1 MEFAEPPAKASLCCE
16 DTPEGSPPTYAMYEA
31 LKESCQ
37 NNASYFQPDDSEN
50 GQRLYQ
56 GFMTLI
62 DHIDTVWPLVDHVRK
77 VAPLYD
83 FDAKSPGN
91 GYRSFVS
98 VVDSCVLNGLKLSR
112 QVCTGRDALLFRKG
126 YFVKEVESNGQLL
139 ASLGTCL
146 HHLQTLLSWAPP
158 GELFPTE
165 PHSPEELFS
174 QADTINQYCFY
185 GRCLGFQFL
194 PSMRNILKGISI
206 CMAGF
211 SEAYYSHGNLIS
223 SMWTGGQ
230 YLIDPEMR
238 ARRIV
243 NISQSASVEFCKAF
257 WFLAESEIMRR
268 VPSLMSSTV
277 AVNKLI
283 TIPPE
288 PLAVTTKDGKQ
299 LTVLPPEV
307 HIGLQGLNVRL
318 ISVNKRMGM
327 SDESSSN
334 LPPAEGVVFHCHG
347 GGFVAQSSKSHE
359 TYLREWAA
367 KLNMPIL
374 SVDYSLAPQAPFP
387 RALEE
392 VYYAYCWLL
401 NNFKL
406 IGTTGK
412 RIVFAGDSAGANL
425 IAGCTLKIL
434 SSGLRTPEGLFMAY
448 APLLVS
454 FIPSPARLLCL
465 MDPLLPFGF
474 MMRCLKAYA
483 SPNTK
488 GKDEKHPNKVNTPS
502 NATSPVEG
510 NGFLRVSPSQGKRI
524 VFAGDSAGANLIAGC
539 TLKILSSGLRTPE
552 GLFMAYA
559 PLLVSFIPSPARLL
573 CLMDPLLPFGFM
585 MRCLKAYA
593 SPNTKGKD
601 EKHPNK
607 VNTPSNATSP
617 VEGNGFL
624 RVSPS
629 QEGISSGPSS
639 FEEVS
644 PSDLAE
650 LQAHKS
656 GSERRQSA
664 DTTISGGSLLSE
676 HTATGI
682 SPTEDKSQQYVSDF
696 LDKYVFNSD
705 TDSEG
710 RKLSVVK
717 ANKKLQRDTESES
730 TLVGEPPLI
739 QDQEHRD
746 KKRIKARISE
756 AATGL
761 MGAMSS
767 RLAYITGSNNIRPT
781 QEELSVRSN
790 LDALIARSPSDE
802 FIFSVPRDPLL
813 SPYWADDDLLK
824 RFPPVR
830 LLTVHLDPCLDDCVM
845 FAKKL
850 KGLGNEVGIDV
861 LEGLPHGF
869 LNFSLMAKEANEGSK
884 LCVERIKQ
892 LLDLE
897 NPTTP
902 ENNHL

>member
-1 MEFAEPPAKASLCCE
+1 MMRLKWFGSGFRLAAVNLYRSKMSYTETPAKASLCCE
-16 DTPEGSPPTYAMYEA
+16 DSGDVPPPTFAMYEA
-31 LKESCQ
+31 LKDSCQ
-37 NNASYFQPDDSEN
+37 NNATYFQPDDSEN

-62 DHIDTVWPLVDHVRK
+62 DHIDTVWPLVDHVRR
-77 VAPLYD
+77 VAPMYD

-98 VVDSCVLNGLKLSR
+98 VVDSCVLHGLKLSR

-126 YFVKEVESNGQLL
+126 YFVKEIESCGQLL

-146 HHLQTLLSWAPP
+146 HHLHTLLSWAPA
-158 GELFPTE
+158 GDLFPTE

-194 PSMRNILKGISI
+194 PSMRGILKGISI

-223 SMWTGGQ
+223 SVWTGGQ

-257 WFLAESEIMRR
+257 WFLAESEIMKR

-288 PLAVTTKDGKQ
+288 PITVTTTEGKEV
-299 LTVLPPEV
+299 TVLPPTV

-327 SDESSSN
+327 AGEGTST
-334 LPPAEGVVFHCHG
+334 LPPAEGIVFHCHG

-367 KLNMPIL
+367 KLNVPIL
-374 SVDYSLAPQAPFP
+374 SIDYSLAPQAPFP

-392 VYYAYCWLL
+392 VFYAYCWMV
-401 NNFKL
+401 NNFKE

-434 SSGLRTPEGLFMAY
+434 STGLRRPEGLFMAY

-483 SPNTK
+483 SPNTSK
-488 GKDEKHPNKVNTPS
+488 KDDKHGANNTQNAVS
-502 NATSPVEG
+502 NATTPLDS
-510 NGFLRVSPSQGKRI
+510 NGFLK
-524 VFAGDSAGANLIAGC
+524 
-539 TLKILSSGLRTPE
+539 
-552 GLFMAYA
+552 
-559 PLLVSFIPSPARLL
+559 
-573 CLMDPLLPFGFM
+573 
-585 MRCLKAYA
+585 
-593 SPNTKGKD
+593 
-601 EKHPNK
+601 
-607 VNTPSNATSP
+607 
-617 VEGNGFL
+617 
-624 RVSPS
+624 VSPS
-629 QEGISSGPSS
+629 QEGISEGPSS

-656 GSERRQSA
+656 GSERRQSS
-664 DTTISGGSLLSE
+664 DTTISAASLQSE
-676 HTATGI
+676 HTATGVT
-682 SPTEDKSQQYVSDF
+682 PPEDKSQQYVSDF
-696 LDKYVFNSD
+696 LERYVLDSD

-710 RKLSVVK
+710 RRIPIIKP
-717 ANKKLQRDTESES
+717 NKNRDESHKEGESENSS
-730 TLVGEPPLI
+730 TLVGEPPLV
-739 QDQEHRD
+739 DDLEKEN
-746 KKRIKARISE
+746 KKRIKTRISE
-756 AATGL
+756 AATGI

-767 RLAYITGSNNIRPT
+767 RLAYITGSNTISRPT
-781 QEELSVRSN
+781 QEEYNAFHSSLAVRSN

-802 FIFSVPRDPLL
+802 FIFSVPRDPYL
-813 SPYWADDDLLK
+813 SPYWADDQLLHQ
-824 RFPPVR
+824 FPPVR
-830 LLTVHLDPCLDDCVM
+830 ILTVHLDPCLDDCVM

-850 KGLGNEVGIDV
+850 KRLGNVVGIDV

-897 NPTTP
+897 AAPAP
-902 ENNHL
+902 DRDL

>member
-1 MEFAEPPAKASLCCE
+1 MSLRVVNRGFRSTARFLSKNMSVGETPAKAALCCG
-16 DTPEGSPPTYAMYEA
+16 DAEGSPPTYAMYEA
-31 LKESCQ
+31 LKDSCQ

-62 DHIDTVWPLVDHVRK
+62 DHIDSVWPLVDHVRK

-83 FDAKSPGN
+83 FDSKSPGN

-98 VVDSCVLNGLKLSR
+98 VVDSCILHGLKLSR
-112 QVCTGRDALLFRKG
+112 QVCTKRDTLLFRKG
-126 YFVKEVESNGQLL
+126 YFVKEVESCSQLL

-146 HHLQTLLSWAPP
+146 HHLQTLLSWGAP

-194 PSMRNILKGISI
+194 PSMRGILKGISI

-223 SMWTGGQ
+223 SVWTGGQ

-243 NISQSASVEFCKAF
+243 NISHSASVEFCKAF
-257 WFLAESEIMRR
+257 WFLAESEIMKR
-268 VPSLMSSTV
+268 VPSIMSSTV

-288 PLAVTTKDGKQ
+288 PIHMVTNSGAE
-299 LTVLPPEV
+299 LTVLPPTV
-307 HIGLQGLNVRL
+307 HIGLQGLNVTL
-318 ISVNKRMGM
+318 ISASKREGM
-327 SDESSSN
+327 NDDSSS
-334 LPPAEGVVFHCHG
+334 LPPSDGVLFHCHG

-359 TYLREWAA
+359 TYLRDWAS

-374 SVDYSLAPQAPFP
+374 SIDYSLAPQAPFP

-392 VYYAYCWLL
+392 VYYAYCWMV

-434 SSGLRTPEGLFMAY
+434 TSDLRPPDGLFMAY
-448 APLLVS
+448 APLLIS

-483 SPNTK
+483 SPNGK
-488 GKDEKHPNKVNTPS
+488 GNDDKKSNKELTSS
-502 NATSPVEG
+502 NATTPIEG
-510 NGFLRVSPSQGKRI
+510 NGFLK
-524 VFAGDSAGANLIAGC
+524 
-539 TLKILSSGLRTPE
+539 
-552 GLFMAYA
+552 
-559 PLLVSFIPSPARLL
+559 
-573 CLMDPLLPFGFM
+573 
-585 MRCLKAYA
+585 
-593 SPNTKGKD
+593 
-601 EKHPNK
+601 
-607 VNTPSNATSP
+607 
-617 VEGNGFL
+617 
-624 RVSPS
+624 VSPS
-629 QEGISSGPSS
+629 QEAISESPSS

-644 PSDLAE
+644 PSDLLE
-650 LQAHKS
+650 LQAVVS
-656 GSERRQSA
+656 GSERRRSG
-664 DTTISGGSLLSE
+664 DTTASASLRTE
-676 HTATGI
+676 HTPTDI
-682 SPTEDKSQQYVSDF
+682 TPTEDRSQQEP
-696 LDKYVFNSD
+696 
-705 TDSEG
+705 DSEN
-710 RKLSVVK
+710 S
-717 ANKKLQRDTESES
+717 S

-739 QDQEHRD
+739 IDSDQKD
-746 KKRIKARISE
+746 KKKIKTRISE
-756 AATGL
+756 AATGI

-767 RLAYITGSNNIRPT
+767 RLAYITGSNDIAGPT
-781 QEELSVRSN
+781 RDELAARTN

-802 FIFSVPRDPLL
+802 FIFSVPRDPFL
-813 SPYWADDDLLK
+813 SPYYADDELLK

-830 LLTVHLDPCLDDCVM
+830 ILTVHLDPCLDDCVM

-850 KGLGNEVGIDV
+850 KGLGNTVGIDV

-869 LNFSLMAKEANEGSK
+869 LNFSLMANEANEGSK

-892 LLDLE
+892 LFDLD
-897 NPTTP
+897 TTK
-902 ENNHL
+902 L

>member
-1 MEFAEPPAKASLCCE
+1 MMSFPDSPAKASLCCE
-16 DTPEGSPPTYAMYEA
+16 ENQEGAPPTYAMYEA
-31 LKESCQ
+31 LKDSCQ
-37 NNASYFQPDDSEN
+37 NNATYFQPDDSEN

-77 VAPLYD
+77 VAPFYD

-98 VVDSCVLNGLKLSR
+98 VVDSCVLHGLKLSR
-112 QVCTGRDALLFRKG
+112 QVGAGRDALLFRKG
-126 YFVKEVESNGQLL
+126 YFVKEIESCGQLL

-158 GELFPTE
+158 GDLFPTE
-165 PHSPEELFS
+165 QHSPEELFS

-185 GRCLGFQFL
+185 GRCLGFQFT
-194 PSMRNILKGISI
+194 PSMRGILKGISI

-223 SMWTGGQ
+223 SVWTGGQ

-257 WFLAESEIMRR
+257 WFLAESEIMKR

-288 PLAVTTKDGKQ
+288 PLVVSTESGQSTVT
-299 LTVLPPEV
+299 PPTV
-307 HIGLQGLNVRL
+307 HIGLQNLNVRL
-318 ISVNKRMGM
+318 ISVNKRAGM
-327 SDESSSN
+327 TGEGASS
-334 LPPAEGVVFHCHG
+334 LPPAEGVLFHCHG

-367 KLNMPIL
+367 KLNVPIL

-392 VYYAYCWLL
+392 VFYAYCWMV
-401 NNFKL
+401 NNFKE

-434 SSGLRTPEGLFMAY
+434 SAGLRPPDGLFMAY

-483 SPNTK
+483 SPNTTGR
-488 GKDEKHPNKVNTPS
+488 GKSDSRGNKETTVS
-502 NATSPVEG
+502 NATTPLDS
-510 NGFLRVSPSQGKRI
+510 NGFLK
-524 VFAGDSAGANLIAGC
+524 
-539 TLKILSSGLRTPE
+539 
-552 GLFMAYA
+552 
-559 PLLVSFIPSPARLL
+559 
-573 CLMDPLLPFGFM
+573 
-585 MRCLKAYA
+585 
-593 SPNTKGKD
+593 
-601 EKHPNK
+601 
-607 VNTPSNATSP
+607 
-617 VEGNGFL
+617 
-624 RVSPS
+624 VSPS
-629 QEGISSGPSS
+629 QEGISEGPSS

-656 GSERRQSA
+656 GSERRQSS
-664 DTTISGGSLLSE
+664 DTTISAASLQSE

-682 SPTEDKSQQYVSDF
+682 TPTEDKSQQYVSEF
-696 LDKYVFNSD
+696 LERYVLDSD

-710 RKLSVVK
+710 RRFPIIKPNTTIREDSHREL
-717 ANKKLQRDTESES
+717 ESEAS
-730 TLVGEPPLI
+730 NTLVGEPPLVDE
-739 QDQEHRD
+739 QDVKD
-746 KKRIKARISE
+746 SKKRIKTRISE
-756 AATGL
+756 AATGI

-767 RLAYITGSNNIRPT
+767 RLAYITGSNSISRPT
-781 QEELSVRSN
+781 QEELAVRTN

-813 SPYWADDDLLK
+813 SPYWADDDLLNK
-824 RFPPVR
+824 FPPVR
-830 LLTVHLDPCLDDCVM
+830 ILTVHLDPCLDDCVM

-850 KGLGNEVGIDV
+850 KRLGNEVGIDV

-897 NPTTP
+897 NEAGSSTGE
-902 ENNHL
+902 ENL

>member
-1 MEFAEPPAKASLCCE
+1 MKLRLFSRGFRFATGSGKFYKKMDFSDPPAKASLCCE
-16 DTPEGSPPTYAMYEA
+16 ESVEGAPPTYAMYEA
-31 LKESCQ
+31 LKDSCQ
-37 NNASYFQPDDSEN
+37 NNATYFHPDDSEN

-77 VAPLYD
+77 VAPSYD
-83 FDAKSPGN
+83 FDAKAPGN

-98 VVDSCVLNGLKLSR
+98 VVDSCVLHGLKLSR

-126 YFVKEVESNGQLL
+126 YFVKEVESCGQLL

-146 HHLQTLLSWAPP
+146 HHLQTLLSWAAP
-158 GELFPTE
+158 GELFPIE

-194 PSMRNILKGISI
+194 PSMRGILKGISI

-223 SMWTGGQ
+223 SVWTGGQ

-257 WFLAESEIMRR
+257 WFLAESEIMKR

-277 AVNKLI
+277 AVNKII
-283 TIPPE
+283 TLPPE
-288 PLAVTTKDGKQ
+288 PIVMTTNEGKEM
-299 LTVLPPEV
+299 TILPPTV

-318 ISVNKRMGM
+318 ISVNKRIGM
-327 SDESSSN
+327 AGEGSST
-334 LPPAEGVVFHCHG
+334 LPPAEGIIFHCHG

-359 TYLREWAA
+359 TYLREWAS
-367 KLNMPIL
+367 KLNIPIL

-392 VYYAYCWLL
+392 VFFAYCWMI
-401 NNFKL
+401 NNFKE

-434 SSGLRTPEGLFMAY
+434 EAGLRPPEGLFMAY

-483 SPNTK
+483 SPNAR
-488 GKDEKHPNKVNTPS
+488 GKVEKRSSKENSTS
-502 NATSPVEG
+502 NATTPVEG
-510 NGFLRVSPSQGKRI
+510 NGFLK
-524 VFAGDSAGANLIAGC
+524 
-539 TLKILSSGLRTPE
+539 
-552 GLFMAYA
+552 
-559 PLLVSFIPSPARLL
+559 
-573 CLMDPLLPFGFM
+573 
-585 MRCLKAYA
+585 
-593 SPNTKGKD
+593 
-601 EKHPNK
+601 
-607 VNTPSNATSP
+607 
-617 VEGNGFL
+617 
-624 RVSPS
+624 VSPS
-629 QEGISSGPSS
+629 QEGASEGPSS

-656 GSERRQSA
+656 GSERRQSS
-664 DTTISGGSLLSE
+664 DTTISAASLTSE
-676 HTATGI
+676 HTAAAGI
-682 SPTEDKSQQYVSDF
+682 TPTEDKSQQYVSDF
-696 LDKYVFNSD
+696 LERYVFDSD

-710 RKLSVVK
+710 RKFPVVK
-717 ANKKLQRDTESES
+717 PNKNLHSQREPESENSS
-730 TLVGEPPLI
+730 TLIGEPPLLH
-739 QDQEHRD
+739 DGENKDH
-746 KKRIKARISE
+746 KKRIKTRISE

-767 RLAYITGSNNIRPT
+767 RLAFITGSNNIRPS
-781 QEELSVRSN
+781 QEELAVRSN

-813 SPYWADDDLLK
+813 SPYWADDELLK

-830 LLTVHLDPCLDDCVM
+830 ILTVHLDPCLDDCVM

-850 KGLGNEVGIDV
+850 KGLGNEVGLDV

-869 LNFSLMAKEANEGSK
+869 LNFSLMAKEAHEGSN

-897 NPTTP
+897 NHANTP
-902 ENNHL
+902 DNTEL

>member
-1 MEFAEPPAKASLCCE
+1 MFMSRYLQMRHKWFTRGFRLVTESLYTKKMSYTESPAKASLCCE
-16 DTPEGSPPTYAMYEA
+16 DAGAHPPPTFAMYEA
-31 LKESCQ
+31 LKDSCQ
-37 NNASYFQPDDSEN
+37 NNATFFQPDDSEN

-62 DHIDTVWPLVDHVRK
+62 DHIDTVWPLVDHVRR

-83 FDAKSPGN
+83 LDEKSPGN

-98 VVDSCVLNGLKLSR
+98 VVDSCILHGLKLSR
-112 QVCTGRDALLFRKG
+112 QVCTSRDALLFRKG
-126 YFVKEVESNGQLL
+126 YFVKEIESCGQLL

-146 HHLQTLLSWAPP
+146 HHLHTLLSWAPP
-158 GELFPTE
+158 GDLFPTE

-194 PSMRNILKGISI
+194 PSMRGILKGISI

-223 SMWTGGQ
+223 SVWTGGQ

-257 WFLAESEIMRR
+257 WFLAESEIMKR

-288 PLAVTTKDGKQ
+288 PITVTTTEGKEV
-299 LTVLPPEV
+299 TVLPPTV

-327 SDESSSN
+327 TGEGTST
-334 LPPAEGVVFHCHG
+334 LPPSEGVVFHCHG

-367 KLNMPIL
+367 KLNVPIL
-374 SVDYSLAPQAPFP
+374 SIDYSLAPQAPFP

-392 VYYAYCWLL
+392 VFYAYCWML
-401 NNFKL
+401 NHFKE

-412 RIVFAGDSAGANL
+412 KIVFAGDSAGANL
-425 IAGCTLKIL
+425 IAGCTVKIL
-434 SSGLRTPEGLFMAY
+434 SMGLRRPEGLFMAY

-483 SPNTK
+483 SPNASKRDDKQGT
-488 GKDEKHPNKVNTPS
+488 NNSQNALS
-502 NATSPVEG
+502 NATTPVDS
-510 NGFLRVSPSQGKRI
+510 NGFLK
-524 VFAGDSAGANLIAGC
+524 
-539 TLKILSSGLRTPE
+539 
-552 GLFMAYA
+552 
-559 PLLVSFIPSPARLL
+559 
-573 CLMDPLLPFGFM
+573 
-585 MRCLKAYA
+585 
-593 SPNTKGKD
+593 
-601 EKHPNK
+601 
-607 VNTPSNATSP
+607 
-617 VEGNGFL
+617 
-624 RVSPS
+624 VSPS
-629 QEGISSGPSS
+629 QEGISEGPSS

-656 GSERRQSA
+656 GSERRKSS
-664 DTTISGGSLLSE
+664 DTTISAASLQSE
-676 HTATGI
+676 HTATGVT
-682 SPTEDKSQQYVSDF
+682 PPEDKSQQYVSDF
-696 LDKYVFNSD
+696 LERYVLDSD

-710 RKLSVVK
+710 RRIPVIKPNR
-717 ANKKLQRDTESES
+717 ARDESHKEAESENSS
-730 TLVGEPPLI
+730 TLVGEPPLV
-739 QDQEHRD
+739 DDFESKEH
-746 KKRIKARISE
+746 KKRIKTRISE
-756 AATGL
+756 AATGI

-767 RLAYITGSNNIRPT
+767 RLAYITGSNTITKPT
-781 QEELSVRSN
+781 QEDLAVRTN

-802 FIFSVPRDPLL
+802 FIFSVPRNPYL
-813 SPYWADDDLLK
+813 SPYWADDQLLN

-830 LLTVHLDPCLDDCVM
+830 ILTVHLDPCLDDCVM

-850 KGLGNEVGIDV
+850 KRLGNVVGIDV

-869 LNFSLMAKEANEGSK
+869 LNFSLMAKEANEGSN

-897 NPTTP
+897 AAPAPTDT
-902 ENNHL
+902 NHL

>member
-1 MEFAEPPAKASLCCE
+1 MKLELFARRLYFHKRTLCKMAFTESPAKASLCCE
-16 DTPEGSPPTYAMYEA
+16 EGTEGAPSTYAMYEA
-31 LKESCQ
+31 LKDSCQ
-37 NNASYFQPDDSEN
+37 NNATYFQPNDTETA
-50 GQRLYQ
+50 QRLYQ
-56 GFMTLI
+56 GFMTMM
-62 DHIDTVWPLVDHVRK
+62 DHVDTVWPLVDHVRK

-83 FDAKSPGN
+83 FDAASPGN

-98 VVDSCVLNGLKLSR
+98 VVDSCVLHGLKISR
-112 QVCTGRDALLFRKG
+112 QVCSARDSLLFRKA
-126 YFVKEVESNGQLL
+126 YFVREIESCGQLL

-146 HHLQTLLSWAPP
+146 HHLHTLLSWAPP
-158 GELFPTE
+158 GDLFPTE
-165 PHSPEELFS
+165 QHSPEQLFS

-185 GRCLGFQFL
+185 GRCLGFQFN
-194 PSMRNILKGISI
+194 PSMRGILKGISI

-223 SMWTGGQ
+223 SVWTGGQ
-230 YLIDPEMR
+230 YIIDPEMR

-257 WFLAESEIMRR
+257 WFLAESEIMKR

-288 PLAVTTKDGKQ
+288 PITVYTTDGKET
-299 LTVLPPEV
+299 TVLPPTV

-327 SDESSSN
+327 VDEGSST
-334 LPPAEGVVFHCHG
+334 LPPADGIIFHCHG

-359 TYLREWAA
+359 TYLRDWAA
-367 KLNMPIL
+367 KLNVPIL

-392 VYYAYCWLL
+392 VYYAYCWMM
-401 NNFKL
+401 NNFKEL
-406 IGTTGK
+406 GTTGK

-425 IAGCTLKIL
+425 ITGCTLKIL
-434 SSGLRTPEGLFMAY
+434 SSGLRRPEGLFMAY

-483 SPNTK
+483 SPNTSTK
-488 GKDEKHPNKVNTPS
+488 GKEDKHKDPNTVS
-502 NATSPVEG
+502 NATTPLDS
-510 NGFLRVSPSQGKRI
+510 NGFLK
-524 VFAGDSAGANLIAGC
+524 
-539 TLKILSSGLRTPE
+539 
-552 GLFMAYA
+552 
-559 PLLVSFIPSPARLL
+559 
-573 CLMDPLLPFGFM
+573 
-585 MRCLKAYA
+585 
-593 SPNTKGKD
+593 
-601 EKHPNK
+601 
-607 VNTPSNATSP
+607 
-617 VEGNGFL
+617 
-624 RVSPS
+624 VSPS
-629 QEGISSGPSS
+629 QEGVSEGPSS

-656 GSERRQSA
+656 GSERRKSS
-664 DTTISGGSLLSE
+664 DTTISAASLQSE

-682 SPTEDKSQQYVSDF
+682 TPPEDRSQQYVSDF
-696 LDKYVFNSD
+696 LERYVLDSD

-710 RKLSVVK
+710 RRIPIIKPNNK
-717 ANKKLQRDTESES
+717 ALDDSHREAESEASS
-730 TLVGEPPLI
+730 TLIGEPPLV
-739 QDQEHRD
+739 DDPDHKD
-746 KKRIKARISE
+746 KRRIKTRISD
-756 AATGL
+756 AANSM

-767 RLAYITGSNNIRPT
+767 KLAYITGSNTITRPI
-781 QEELSVRSN
+781 QDDLAVRSN

-813 SPYWADDDLLK
+813 SPYWADEQLLTK
-824 RFPPVR
+824 FPPVR
-830 LLTVHLDPCLDDCVM
+830 ILTVHLDPCLDDCVM

-850 KGLGNEVGIDV
+850 KRLGNIVGIDV

-884 LCVERIKQ
+884 LCMERIKQ

-897 NPTTP
+897 SAPP
-902 ENNHL
+902 SENDRL

>member
-1 MEFAEPPAKASLCCE
+1 MSLRVVNRGFRSTARFLSKNMSVGETPAKAALCCG
-16 DTPEGSPPTYAMYEA
+16 DAEGSPPTYAMYEA
-31 LKESCQ
+31 LKDSCQ

-62 DHIDTVWPLVDHVRK
+62 DHIDSVWPLVDHVRK

-83 FDAKSPGN
+83 FDSKSPGN

-98 VVDSCVLNGLKLSR
+98 VVDSCILHGLKLSR
-112 QVCTGRDALLFRKG
+112 QVCTKRDTLLFRKG
-126 YFVKEVESNGQLL
+126 YFVKEVESCSQLL

-146 HHLQTLLSWAPP
+146 HHLQTLLSWGAP

-194 PSMRNILKGISI
+194 PSMRGILKGISI

-223 SMWTGGQ
+223 SVWTGGQ

-243 NISQSASVEFCKAF
+243 NISHSASVEFCKAF
-257 WFLAESEIMRR
+257 WFLAESEIMKR
-268 VPSLMSSTV
+268 VPSIMSSTV

-288 PLAVTTKDGKQ
+288 PIHMVTNSGAE
-299 LTVLPPEV
+299 LTVLPPTV
-307 HIGLQGLNVRL
+307 HIGLQGLNVTL
-318 ISVNKRMGM
+318 ISASKREGM
-327 SDESSSN
+327 NDDSSS
-334 LPPAEGVVFHCHG
+334 LPPSDGVLFHCHG

-359 TYLREWAA
+359 TYLRDWAS

-374 SVDYSLAPQAPFP
+374 SIDYSLAPQAPFP

-392 VYYAYCWLL
+392 VYYAYCWMV

-434 SSGLRTPEGLFMAY
+434 TSDLRPPDGLFMAY
-448 APLLVS
+448 APLLIS

-483 SPNTK
+483 SPNGK
-488 GKDEKHPNKVNTPS
+488 GNDDKKSNKELTSS
-502 NATSPVEG
+502 NATTPIEG
-510 NGFLRVSPSQGKRI
+510 NGFLK
-524 VFAGDSAGANLIAGC
+524 
-539 TLKILSSGLRTPE
+539 
-552 GLFMAYA
+552 
-559 PLLVSFIPSPARLL
+559 
-573 CLMDPLLPFGFM
+573 
-585 MRCLKAYA
+585 
-593 SPNTKGKD
+593 
-601 EKHPNK
+601 
-607 VNTPSNATSP
+607 
-617 VEGNGFL
+617 
-624 RVSPS
+624 VSPS
-629 QEGISSGPSS
+629 QEAISESPSS

-644 PSDLAE
+644 PSDLLE
-650 LQAHKS
+650 LQAVVS
-656 GSERRQSA
+656 GSERRRSG
-664 DTTISGGSLLSE
+664 DTTASASLRTE
-676 HTATGI
+676 HTPTDI
-682 SPTEDKSQQYVSDF
+682 TPTEDRSQ
-696 LDKYVFNSD
+696 
-705 TDSEG
+705 
-710 RKLSVVK
+710 
-717 ANKKLQRDTESES
+717 
-730 TLVGEPPLI
+730 
-739 QDQEHRD
+739 H
-746 KKRIKARISE
+746 ISE
-756 AATGL
+756 AATGI

-767 RLAYITGSNNIRPT
+767 RLAYITGSNDIAGPT
-781 QEELSVRSN
+781 RDELAARTN

-802 FIFSVPRDPLL
+802 FIFSVPRDPFL
-813 SPYWADDDLLK
+813 SPYYADDELLK

-830 LLTVHLDPCLDDCVM
+830 ILTVHLDPCLDDCVM

-850 KGLGNEVGIDV
+850 KGLGNTVGIDV

-869 LNFSLMAKEANEGSK
+869 LNFSLMANEANEGSK

-892 LLDLE
+892 LFDLD
-897 NPTTP
+897 TTK
-902 ENNHL
+902 L

>member
-1 MEFAEPPAKASLCCE
+1 MNLKAFARGIRYASSRLRKMSFPASPAKASLCCE
-16 DTPEGSPPTYAMYEA
+16 ESPEGAPPTYAMYEA
-31 LKESCQ
+31 LKDSCQ
-37 NNASYFQPDDSEN
+37 NNATYFQPDDSEN

-56 GFMTLI
+56 GFMTLL

-83 FDAKSPGN
+83 FDNKSPGN

-98 VVDSCVLNGLKLSR
+98 VVDSCVLHGLKLSR

-126 YFVKEVESNGQLL
+126 YFVKEIESCSQLL

-165 PHSPEELFS
+165 PHSPEELFA

-194 PSMRNILKGISI
+194 PSMRGILKGISI

-211 SEAYYSHGNLIS
+211 SEAYYSQGNLIS
-223 SMWTGGQ
+223 SVWTGGQ

-257 WFLAESEIMRR
+257 WFLAESEIMKR

-277 AVNKLI
+277 AVNKII

-288 PLAVTTKDGKQ
+288 PLVVTTLEGKEV
-299 LTVLPPEV
+299 TFLPPTV

-318 ISVNKRMGM
+318 ISVNKRIGM
-327 SDESSSN
+327 TDEGTST
-334 LPPAEGVVFHCHG
+334 LPPADGVLFHCHG

-374 SVDYSLAPQAPFP
+374 SIDYSLAPQAPFP

-392 VYYAYCWLL
+392 VFYAYCWMV
-401 NNFKL
+401 NNFEK

-425 IAGCTLKIL
+425 IASCTLKIL
-434 SSGLRTPEGLFMAY
+434 NAGLRPPEGLFMAY

-483 SPNTK
+483 SPNPK
-488 GKDEKHPNKVNTPS
+488 GKEDKSANKELTGS
-502 NATSPVEG
+502 NATTPV
-510 NGFLRVSPSQGKRI
+510 
-524 VFAGDSAGANLIAGC
+524 D
-539 TLKILSSGLRTPE
+539 
-552 GLFMAYA
+552 
-559 PLLVSFIPSPARLL
+559 
-573 CLMDPLLPFGFM
+573 
-585 MRCLKAYA
+585 
-593 SPNTKGKD
+593 
-601 EKHPNK
+601 
-607 VNTPSNATSP
+607 
-617 VEGNGFL
+617 GNGFL

-629 QEGISSGPSS
+629 QEGTSEGPSS

-656 GSERRQSA
+656 GSERRKSS
-664 DTTISGGSLLSE
+664 DTTISAASLQSE
-676 HTATGI
+676 HTATGVT
-682 SPTEDKSQQYVSDF
+682 PAEDRSQQLMADF
-696 LDKYVFNSD
+696 LDRYVLDSD

-710 RKLSVVK
+710 RRIPIIKPNLK
-717 ANKKLQRDTESES
+717 N
-730 TLVGEPPLI
+730 
-739 QDQEHRD
+739 QDDSH
-746 KKRIKARISE
+746 RISE
-756 AATGL
+756 AATGI

-767 RLAYITGSNNIRPT
+767 RLAYITGSNSIVRPS
-781 QEELSVRSN
+781 QEELAVRSN

-813 SPYWADDDLLK
+813 SPFWADDQLLK

-830 LLTVHLDPCLDDCVM
+830 ILSVHLDPCLDDCVM

-884 LCVERIKQ
+884 LCLERIKQ
-892 LLDLE
+892 LFDLDK
-897 NPTTP
+897 NSTTSAEP
-902 ENNHL
+902 L

>member
-1 MEFAEPPAKASLCCE
+1 MRLKWITGTIRFATGIVWKKRMSFTESPAKAALCCE
-16 DTPEGSPPTYAMYEA
+16 EGGEGTPPSFAMYEA
-31 LKESCQ
+31 LKDSCQ
-37 NNASYFQPDDSEN
+37 NNATYFQPDDSEN

-56 GFMTLI
+56 GFVTLI

-83 FDAKSPGN
+83 FDANSPGN

-98 VVDSCVLNGLKLSR
+98 VVDSCVLHGLKLSR

-126 YFVKEVESNGQLL
+126 YFVKEVESCGQLL

-146 HHLQTLLSWAPP
+146 HHLHTLLSWAPP
-158 GELFPTE
+158 GELFPAE
-165 PHSPEELFS
+165 QHSPEELFS

-194 PSMRNILKGISI
+194 PSMRGILKGISI

-223 SMWTGGQ
+223 SVWTGGQ

-257 WFLAESEIMRR
+257 WFLAESEIMKR

-288 PLAVTTKDGKQ
+288 PITVTTTEGKET
-299 LTVLPPEV
+299 TVLPPTV

-327 SDESSSN
+327 AGEGSST
-334 LPPAEGVVFHCHG
+334 LPPSDGIVFHCHG

-367 KLNMPIL
+367 KLNVPIL
-374 SVDYSLAPQAPFP
+374 SIDYSLAPQAPFP

-392 VYYAYCWLL
+392 VFYAYCWMV
-401 NNFKL
+401 NNFKE

-434 SSGLRTPEGLFMAY
+434 MAGLRKPEGLFMAY

-483 SPNTK
+483 SPNGSK
-488 GKDEKHPNKVNTPS
+488 KDEKQGTNQANAVSNVTTPLDS
-502 NATSPVEG
+502 
-510 NGFLRVSPSQGKRI
+510 NGFLKVS
-524 VFAGDSAGANLIAGC
+524 A
-539 TLKILSSGLRTPE
+539 
-552 GLFMAYA
+552 
-559 PLLVSFIPSPARLL
+559 
-573 CLMDPLLPFGFM
+573 
-585 MRCLKAYA
+585 
-593 SPNTKGKD
+593 
-601 EKHPNK
+601 
-607 VNTPSNATSP
+607 
-617 VEGNGFL
+617 
-624 RVSPS
+624 S
-629 QEGISSGPSS
+629 QEGISEEPSS

-656 GSERRQSA
+656 GSERRQSS
-664 DTTISGGSLLSE
+664 DTTISAASLQSE
-676 HTATGI
+676 HTATGVT
-682 SPTEDKSQQYVSDF
+682 PPAEKCEKYVSEF
-696 LDKYVFNSD
+696 LERYVL
-705 TDSEG
+705 DS
-710 RKLSVVK
+710 
-717 ANKKLQRDTESES
+717 DTESEGRRTRS
-730 TLVGEPPLI
+730 
-739 QDQEHRD
+739 QH
-746 KKRIKARISE
+746 RISE
-756 AATGL
+756 AATGI

-767 RLAYITGSNNIRPT
+767 RLAYITGSNNIARPT
-781 QEELSVRSN
+781 QEDMAVRSN

-802 FIFSVPRDPLL
+802 FIFSVPRDPFL
-813 SPYWADDDLLK
+813 SPYWADEQLLN

-830 LLTVHLDPCLDDCVM
+830 ILTVHLDPCLDDCVM

-850 KGLGNEVGIDV
+850 KKLGNVVGIDV

-892 LLDLE
+892 LLDVDE
-897 NPTTP
+897 APPTA

>member
-1 MEFAEPPAKASLCCE
+1 MIKSSKVSQHKMKFRFLSRSFRFFTGKHPKKMEFAEPPAKASLCCE

-510 NGFLRVSPSQGKRI
+510 NGFLRVSPSQVQTG
-524 VFAGDSAGANLIAGC
+524 
-539 TLKILSSGLRTPE
+539 
-552 GLFMAYA
+552 
-559 PLLVSFIPSPARLL
+559 PL
-573 CLMDPLLPFGFM
+573 
-585 MRCLKAYA
+585 
-593 SPNTKGKD
+593 
-601 EKHPNK
+601 
-607 VNTPSNATSP
+607 
-617 VEGNGFL
+617 
-624 RVSPS
+624 
-629 QEGISSGPSS
+629 EGISSGPSS